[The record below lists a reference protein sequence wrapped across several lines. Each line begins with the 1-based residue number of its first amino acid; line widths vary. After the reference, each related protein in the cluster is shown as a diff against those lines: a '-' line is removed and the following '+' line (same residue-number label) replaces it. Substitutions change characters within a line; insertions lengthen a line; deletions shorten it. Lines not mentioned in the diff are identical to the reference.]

1 MCTKSILITGTKTT
15 NANSF
20 LNLIC
25 KIKKNNHPGNHWS
38 EYDVG
43 DLRQSVTW
51 SDDGEFLEIN
61 N

>member
-15 NANSF
+15 NAASF
-20 LNLIC
+20 LSLIC
-25 KIKKNNHPGNHWS
+25 KIKNNHSGNHWS

-43 DLRQSVTW
+43 NLRQSVTW
-51 SDDGEFLEIN
+51 SDNGEFLEVN